1 MSELTFRFY
10 TLIQKQYQIRIFSL
24 CQIFLVKCVF
34 CVPTAKKSNRMVS
47 QTTDSSNLEALGPI
61 IQFKRKHVLED
72 EAEKNLRR
80 ISYLQATKEAP
91 MEVEEK

>member
-1 MSELTFRFY
+1 MASQPQAESRIRSPEEEPVCRRLQ
-10 TLIQKQYQIRIFSL
+10 LIS
-24 CQIFLVKCVF
+24 
-34 CVPTAKKSNRMVS
+34 
-47 QTTDSSNLEALGPI
+47 
-61 IQFKRKHVLED
+61 HVLDD

>member
-1 MSELTFRFY
+1 MC
-10 TLIQKQYQIRIFSL
+10 IL
-24 CQIFLVKCVF
+24 CSHGKLV
-34 CVPTAKKSNRMVS
+34 AKKSTRMVS
-47 QTTDSSNLEALGPI
+47 RTTDSSTLEALGPI